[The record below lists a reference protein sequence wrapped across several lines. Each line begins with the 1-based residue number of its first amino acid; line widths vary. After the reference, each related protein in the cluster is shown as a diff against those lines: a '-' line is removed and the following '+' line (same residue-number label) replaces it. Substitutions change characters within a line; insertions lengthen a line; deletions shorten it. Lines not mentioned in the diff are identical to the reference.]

1 MANAT
6 PVTAATGGQVTPVI
20 QVTSGQA
27 TVITDI
33 LAQGTPV
40 AFVSSGP
47 ATPVLY
53 VSGSAASFFTA
64 VTAAGGTVSAPRQVL
79 YNNLFN
85 SLSSTGVLPKL
96 LRLGILAAENATS
109 AKVDLITNTQVTI
122 IATPTFTVDQGYASA
137 VGNYV
142 DTNGVPPVSSQDTLG
157 FGVGMLTA
165 RVAGA
170 DVVAI
175 GSTQSVGGSGLYIE
189 TTGAPGVTLYS
200 PNTSSIFAGGLS
212 WTQTNTKGFWHA
224 NRSGPAANAIYRNGV
239 SIGTNTVASATPLP
253 YSFILGAYRNVDNAT
268 IYAYDTGIISAW
280 FMGTSLTA
288 TDAANLSTAINTY
301 MTAIGSPLY

>member
-1 MANAT
+1 VANAT
-6 PVTAATGGQVTPVI
+6 PDITSPGGQVTPVTL
-20 QVTSGQA
+20 VTSGQA
-27 TVITDI
+27 TLLVDI
-33 LAQGTPV
+33 LATGTPV
-40 AFVSSGP
+40 AFVANGP
-47 ATPVLY
+47 ATPVRY
-53 VSGSAASFFTA
+53 SSGTASSFFSA
-64 VTAAGGTVSAPRQVL
+64 VTAAGGTVSAPRQTL
-79 YNNLFN
+79 YNNLFA
-85 SLSSTGVLPKL
+85 SLVSTGVMPKL
-96 LRLGILAAENATS
+96 LRLGILAAENVPS
-109 AKVDLITNTQVTI
+109 ARVDLVTNTLITI
-122 IATPTFTVDQGYASA
+122 VAAPTFTVDQGYASA

-142 DTNGVPPVSSQDTLG
+142 DTNGVPPVSSQDTLS

-212 WTQTNTKGFWHA
+212 WTQTDTKGFWHA
-224 NRSGPAANAIYRNGV
+224 NRSGPSANAIYRNGV

-253 YSFILGAYRNVDNAT
+253 YSFILGAYRNTDNVS
-268 IYAYDTGIISAW
+268 IYAYDTGVISAW
-280 FMGTSLTA
+280 FMGTNLTA